1 MGKLGEDFRPVLDG
15 CLVEPDAEI
24 KQPIKQPLNN
34 LDTWIDLAELQELA
48 EVSQQAIQKG
58 VKRVLSGKAW
68 NGAYLAIKQKSGVR
82 ARGGITYL
90 IDVNTLPQ
98 DLKEKWYLERGIDLH
113 EKTDPITGKTV
124 LVPEQRYQPDAKHQ
138 KALSIAAW
146 RLDVI
151 QPALNHPKG
160 STERASAALKIADTV
175 RQLPN
180 GKRRKIS
187 LQTIYNWI
195 TAHETEGMSGLI
207 RKTRA
212 DTGARRK
219 KVSATWDAFFARHID
234 ETTHAK
240 VADDLV
246 AHIQSL
252 WASGER
258 GWRSIT
264 EKSTTKLIEISRAL
278 DVIEF
283 EALPLGSPTDKTR
296 DKTQFGL
303 CSVSRRLVEKERDFK
318 LLAIQDKDNA
328 VFQDYFVPSI
338 RRSYDSLLPR
348 QIVVGDVHPVD
359 IMMRRADG
367 TVVYPKAIAWYDVAT
382 NEIHM
387 TFVLCEPGEGIRREH
402 VAQSFEAMVDEWGL
416 PQSLYLDNGSEYSW
430 DEMIQGFTEL
440 SRVAQGGVKVIDLDG
455 DPEVN
460 KRVEASKSIIR
471 SMPYNA
477 KGKPGIEGA
486 FGNIEQV
493 FFTTIEGW
501 TAGDR
506 MNKKTHAKGKDP
518 IAFPGDAHE
527 FLEIAGKA
535 LEWYHKRPQTNGRL
549 KGKSPNEALRNF
561 IDQGWG
567 KTVLS
572 GDHVLALAFS
582 VVCQRMPDRGRI
594 SYTPRRG
601 ETIYF
606 YADELLGIDR
616 SITVRVPAFN
626 PDRVFCFID
635 DELICQ
641 ATPEKAYGVL
651 DVEGAYELNRRKKAF
666 RRQIAEKRKHVALL
680 SLTEETER
688 HIAHMP
694 DAPEAPVNAI
704 VDAGIID
711 RMARMQGESRKALL
725 DEAENKKPK
734 GPVEQWKTGPNE
746 VLAGFQFAEDEE

>member
-1 MGKLGEDFRPVLDG
+1 MGKLGENFEIAPSEAMSADKPIGSAIGSALVRPEMWLSMSD
-15 CLVEPDAEI
+15 LMTLADI
-24 KQPIKQPLNN
+24 KQASASEAIKKGK
-34 LDTWIDLAELQELA
+34 WRGADLA
-48 EVSQQAIQKG
+48 
-58 VKRVLSGKAW
+58 
-68 NGAYLAIKQKSGVR
+68 VR
-82 ARGGITYL
+82 MVAAGRGGAGGKVPQVHA
-90 IDVNTLPQ
+90 DTLPA
-98 DLKEKWYLERGIDLH
+98 DLREAWYLQHGIELH
-113 EKTDPITGKTV
+113 EKVDAITGKTV
-124 LVPEQRYQPDAKHQ
+124 MVPDQKYQPDAKYQ
-138 KALSIAAW
+138 KALSIARW

-151 QPALNHPKG
+151 QPALNHASG
-160 STERASAALKIADTV
+160 SPERAAAVSEIADV
-175 RQLPN
+175 ARLLPS
-180 GKRRKIS
+180 GKRKK
-187 LQTIYNWI
+187 LTAATVYNWI
-195 TAHETEGMSGLI
+195 KAYEAEKLSGLI

-212 DTGARRK
+212 DTGEKRK
-219 KVSATWDAFFARHID
+219 TVSRAWDAFFERHID
-234 ETTHAK
+234 EATHAR
-240 VADDLV
+240 VSDELT

-258 GWRSIT
+258 GWRTIT
-264 EKSTTKLIEISRAL
+264 EKSTTKLIEISRDL
-278 DVIEF
+278 KVIDF
-283 EALPLGSPTDKTR
+283 EALPLGRSGDKAST
-296 DKTQFGL
+296 KTQFGV
-303 CSVSRRLVEKERDFK
+303 CCVSRRLVERDRDLK
-318 LLAIQDKDNA
+318 LIAIQDKDNA
-328 VFQDYFVPSI
+328 VFQDYYVPSI
-338 RRSYDSLLPR
+338 RRNYNSLLPR

-359 IMMRRADG
+359 IMMRREDG

-416 PQSLYLDNGSEYSW
+416 PQLLYLDNGSEYSW
-430 DEMIQGFTEL
+430 DDMIDGFTEL
-440 SRVAQGGVKVIDLDG
+440 SQVSKGGMKVADLDG

-460 KRVEASKSIIR
+460 KRVMEQGKAIVR
-471 SMPYNA
+471 SLPYNA

-493 FFTTIEGW
+493 FFATIEGW

-518 IAFPGDAHE
+518 IAFKGNARD

-535 LEWYHKRPQTNGRL
+535 LEWYHKRPQQGAKMR
-549 KGKSPNEALRNF
+549 GKSPNEALRGF
-561 IDQGWG
+561 IENGWG
-567 KTVLS
+567 KAVLS
-572 GDHVLALAFS
+572 SPEVMALAFS
-582 VVCQRMPDRGRI
+582 NEVQRTPDRGRI

-601 ETIYF
+601 ETMYF
-606 YADELLGIDR
+606 YADELLGIDHE
-616 SITVRVPAFN
+616 ITVKVPAFN
-626 PDRVFCFID
+626 PEFVFCLVDGEI
-635 DELICQ
+635 ICQ
-641 ATPEKAYGVL
+641 AFPEQTYGVL
-651 DVEGAYELNRRKKAF
+651 DSEGAYELNRRKKAF